1 MSALGFNSGYI
12 EELYRQYLDDPQSV
26 SASWRDFFEDYQP
39 GESFVAAAE
48 ARPGGDGAAQQP
60 PPSATETATEGA
72 PPAAEEKPAEGEPA
86 EEKPAEKAEPA
97 TEAKQ
102 APAPAEDGASGDG
115 GSADAGAPV
124 LRSASAPSAN
134 GASVEP
140 MRGAAGKIA
149 ENMEKSIGVPTATG
163 VREIPVRLLSENR
176 ALINDYQRHVGGE
189 KVSYTHIIAYALVQA
204 MKEYPAMNATFRH
217 DAESGDPQKVVPEHV
232 NLGVAISVERRGKKS
247 LLVPNI
253 KAAEETNFAQ
263 FLGLFNDLVKRTQGG
278 NLEMSDFEGTTASI
292 TNPGMIGTRQS
303 VPRLMPGQGV
313 IVGVGA
319 IGYPSEYRAFDPER
333 ISRMGVSQVM
343 NITSTYD
350 HRVIQGAVSGAF
362 LAHIEALLLGEHG
375 FYKDLFADLSVPYQP
390 FSSATDS
397 TPGLGGTI
405 SQNGEADEETMTR
418 KQAAVLQLIRSYRVR
433 GHLQADVNPLGYE
446 WTDHPELD
454 PAHYGLTIWDLD
466 REFITGGLGGE
477 DKLPLRDILSILRDT
492 YTRKAGF
499 ETMHISSPREKRWLQ
514 ERIEPTRAAEDLSEE
529 ERRRIMKRLNSA
541 EAFERFLHTKYIGHK
556 RFSLEGSESMIPIID
571 TLISDAADQE
581 SREVVMGMAHR
592 GRLNVLANIIG
603 KPYEQIFS
611 EFEGNIDPETTQ
623 GSGDVKYHLG
633 ADGTYASPS
642 GNEITVTLASN
653 PSHLEAVNPV
663 VEGYARAQQ
672 ELLRSESEEAG
683 RDYLDAVLPLL
694 IHGDAAFA
702 GQGVAAETLNLS
714 QLRGYQTGGTIHLVV
729 NNQIGF
735 TTLPSDARS
744 SRYATDLARAIQ
756 APIFHVNGDDPE
768 ACVRIARLALDYRQ
782 VFNKDVVIDLMC
794 YRVHGHNEGDEPT
807 YTQPL
812 LYEKIE
818 EKRSPRKIYT
828 ESLLRRGVLEPDEAE
843 QMLDDYRSQL
853 QDAFERTE
861 DLEEKDAEKAYERLQ
876 ERRLDHPDRLEQPDT
891 TAKEDDLRDVVATL
905 TEQPEGF
912 DVHHKLKRQFD
923 RRPELFE
930 DGRID
935 WAFAEI
941 LAFGSLILEGT
952 NVRLAGQDS
961 RRATF
966 SQRHSVLI
974 DQETGE
980 EYIPLNHIREDG
992 DQARLLAYDSLLSE
1006 YAACGFEY
1014 GYSVGDP
1021 SALVCWE
1028 AQFGDFAN
1036 GAQIVF
1042 DQFVSAAE
1050 EKWGQTSGLTLL
1062 LPHAYEGQGPEH
1074 SSARLERFLQ
1084 MCAENNLV
1092 VANFSTPANYFHALR
1107 RQVKRSRKKPLVVM
1121 TPKSLLRN
1129 PNCISAPQE
1138 LTEGGVQEVIPSE
1151 NEDAQRLL
1159 FCSGKVY
1166 YDLQKALD
1174 EEEEVHDEI
1183 AVARLE
1189 QFYPFPEEEI
1199 KAELER
1205 HAGADKVVWVQEEPQ
1220 NMGAWTFV
1228 RPRFEALLD
1237 EIHGRCEKSL
1247 AYAGRPAMASPA
1259 TGSAKVHKRE
1269 QKTLVGDA
1277 LDLSHA
1283 ADATETDVA
1292 KAGEGQG

>member
-1 MSALGFNSGYI
+1 MSALGFNTGYI
-12 EELYRQYLDDPQSV
+12 EELYRQYLGDPESV
-26 SASWRDFFEDYQP
+26 SESWRDFFEDYQP
-39 GESFVAAAE
+39 GESFMAVTE
-48 ARPGGDGAAQQP
+48 ARPGGEAAGASVHQTEAAGERGGEAAQE
-60 PPSATETATEGA
+60 ATPGRPTGDGDTAQQ
-72 PPAAEEKPAEGEPA
+72 
-86 EEKPAEKAEPA
+86 
-97 TEAKQ
+97 Q
-102 APAPAEDGASGDG
+102 APSEKQRARPPQPSGDG
-115 GSADAGAPV
+115 APV
-124 LRSASAPSAN
+124 IRSASAPSVN
-134 GASVEP
+134 GADVQP

-149 ENMEKSIGVPTATG
+149 ENMEKSIGVPTATS
-163 VREIPVRLLSENR
+163 VRSIPVKLLSENR
-176 ALINDYQRHVGGE
+176 ALINEYQRHVGGE

-204 MKEYPAMNATFRH
+204 MQAFPDMNATFRH
-217 DAESGDPQKVVPEHV
+217 DEESGEPQKVVPQHI
-232 NLGVAISVERRGKKS
+232 NLGIAISVERRGKQS

-253 KAAEETNFAQ
+253 KGAEEMSFAQ
-263 FLGLFNDLVKRTQGG
+263 FIGLFNDLVQRTQSG
-278 NLEMSDFEGTTASI
+278 NLEMSDFQGTTASI

-333 ISRMGVSQVM
+333 ISQMGVSQVM
-343 NITSTYD
+343 NVTSTYD
-350 HRVIQGAVSGAF
+350 HRVIQGATSGAF
-362 LAHIEALLLGEHG
+362 LARMEALMLGEHD
-375 FYKDLFADLSVPYQP
+375 FYEQLFSDLGVPYQP
-390 FSSATDS
+390 FASAHDS
-397 TPGLGGTI
+397 TPKLGQA
-405 SQNGEADEETMTR
+405 SERDEQAMTR

-433 GHLQADVNPLGYE
+433 GHLQADINPLGYD
-446 WTDHPELD
+446 WTDHKELD
-454 PAHYGLTIWDLD
+454 PANYGLTIWDLD
-466 REFITGGLGGE
+466 REFITGGLGGQ
-477 DKLPLRDILSILRDT
+477 DVLPLRDILSILRDT

-499 ETMHISSPREKRWLQ
+499 ETMHISSPEEKRWLQ
-514 ERIEPTRAAEDLSEE
+514 QRIESSRAAEDLDEE

-571 TLISDAADQE
+571 TLLADAANQE
-581 SREVVMGMAHR
+581 SREMVLGMAHR

-611 EFEGNIDPETTQ
+611 EFEGNIDPETIQ

-633 ADGTYASPS
+633 ARGTYEAPS
-642 GNEITVTLASN
+642 GKQIEVTLASN
-653 PSHLEAVNPV
+653 PSHLEAVNPI
-663 VEGYARAQQ
+663 VEGYVRARQ
-672 ELLRSESEEAG
+672 ELLRSQSEEEG
-683 RDYLDAVLPLL
+683 RDYLDSVIPLL

-744 SRYATDLARAIQ
+744 STYATDIARAIQ

-768 ACVRIARLALDYRQ
+768 ACVRVARLALDYRQ
-782 VFNKDVVIDLMC
+782 AFNKDVVIDMMC

-818 EKRSPRKIYT
+818 AKRSPRKIYT

-853 QDAFERTE
+853 QEAFERTK
-861 DLEEKDAEKAYERLQ
+861 DLEEKDAATAYERLQ
-876 ERRLDHPDRLEQPDT
+876 ERRREHPDRLGQPDT
-891 TAKEDDLRDVVATL
+891 AAREEDLHAVVRAL
-905 TEQPEGF
+905 VEQPEGF
-912 DVHHKLKRQFD
+912 HVHKKLKRQFD
-923 RRPELFE
+923 RRDDLFE
-930 DGRID
+930 QGKID

-941 LAFGSLILEGT
+941 LAFGSLLLEGT

-966 SQRHSVLI
+966 SQRHAVLI

-980 EYIPLNHIREDG
+980 EHIPLNHMRRGDG
-992 DQARLLAYDSLLSE
+992 DSQQAKLLIYDSLLSE

-1042 DQFVSAAE
+1042 DQFLSAAE
-1050 EKWGQTSGLTLL
+1050 EKWGQTSSLVLL
-1062 LPHAYEGQGPEH
+1062 LPHGYEGQGPEH

-1084 MCAENNLV
+1084 MCAENNMV

-1107 RQVKRSRKKPLVVM
+1107 RQVKRDHKKPMVVM

-1129 PNCISAPQE
+1129 PNAISAPQD
-1138 LTEGGVQEVIPSE
+1138 LTGGGVQEIIPSE
-1151 NEDAQRLL
+1151 NDDARRLL

-1166 YDLQKALD
+1166 YDLKKALD
-1174 EEEEVHDEI
+1174 TEEVGEV

-1189 QFYPFPEEEI
+1189 QFYPFPEEEVR
-1199 KAELER
+1199 AELER
-1205 HAGADKVVWVQEEPQ
+1205 HAGVEEVVWVQEEPQ

-1228 RPRFEALLD
+1228 RPRFEDLLD
-1237 EIHGRCEKSL
+1237 DIHGRCEKRL
-1247 AYAGRPAMASPA
+1247 RYAGRPAMASPA

-1269 QKTLVGDA
+1269 QKALVSDA
-1277 LDLSHA
+1277 LALGTPPA
-1283 ADATETDVA
+1283 ATETDDA
-1292 KAGEGQG
+1292 SAGEGAG

>member
-1 MSALGFNSGYI
+1 MSALGFNTGYI

-26 SASWRDFFEDYQP
+26 SESWRDFFEDYQP
-39 GESFVAAAE
+39 DESFVAASE
-48 ARPGGDGAAQQP
+48 ARPTGSP
-60 PPSATETATEGA
+60 ETAPSTA
-72 PPAAEEKPAEGEPA
+72 P
-86 EEKPAEKAEPA
+86 
-97 TEAKQ
+97 
-102 APAPAEDGASGDG
+102 SGDG
-115 GSADAGAPV
+115 TPTPQQKPKPAAPSGDGRDGGAPV
-124 LRSASAPSAN
+124 IRSASAPSIN

-149 ENMEKSIGVPTATG
+149 ENMEKSIGVPTATSM
-163 VREIPVRLLSENR
+163 RTIPVRLLSENR
-176 ALINDYQRHVGGE
+176 TLLNDHQRHVGGE

-204 MKEYPAMNATFRH
+204 MKEYPAMNTTFRH
-217 DAESGDPQKVVPEHV
+217 NPDGQNGEAGEPQKVVPEHV
-232 NLGVAISVERRGKKS
+232 NLGIAISVEQRGKQT

-253 KAAEETNFAQ
+253 KAAEEMSFAQ
-263 FLGLFNDLVKRTQGG
+263 FLGIFNDLVRRTQGG
-278 NLEMSDFEGTTASI
+278 DLEMSDFEGTTASI

-319 IGYPSEYRAFDPER
+319 IGYPPEYRAFAPER
-333 ISRMGVSQVM
+333 ISQMGVSQVM
-343 NITSTYD
+343 NVTSTYD
-350 HRVIQGAVSGAF
+350 HRVIQGATSGAF
-362 LAHIEALLLGEHG
+362 LAHMEELLLGEHG
-375 FYKDLFADLSVPYQP
+375 FYKELFSDLSVPYQP
-390 FSSATDS
+390 FSTATDS
-397 TPGLGGTI
+397 TPGLG
-405 SQNGEADEETMTR
+405 QADEADEETMTR

-433 GHLQADVNPLGYE
+433 GHLQADVNPLGYN

-466 REFITGGLGGE
+466 REFITGGLGGK
-477 DKLPLRDILSILRDT
+477 DSGKLPLRDILSILRDA

-499 ETMHISSPREKRWLQ
+499 ETMHLSDPEEKHWLQ
-514 ERIEPTRAAEDLSEE
+514 DRIEPARSEEEDFTEE
-529 ERRRIMKRLNSA
+529 ERRYIMRRLNSA

-571 TLISDAADQE
+571 TVLSDAAGEGSQ
-581 SREVVMGMAHR
+581 EVVMGMAHR

-611 EFEGNIDPETTQ
+611 EFEGNIDPETIQ

-633 ADGTYASPS
+633 AQGVYEAP
-642 GNEITVTLASN
+642 GGGEIKVSLASN
-653 PSHLEAVNPV
+653 PSHLEAVNPI

-672 ELLRSESEEAG
+672 ERLRSESEEQG
-683 RDYLDAVLPLL
+683 RDYLDVVIPLL

-714 QLRGYQTGGTIHLVV
+714 KLRGYQTGGTIHLVV

-744 SRYATDLARAIQ
+744 STYATDIARTIQ
-756 APIFHVNGDDPE
+756 APIIHVNGDDPE
-768 ACVRIARLALDYRQ
+768 ACVRAARLALEYRQ
-782 VFNKDVVIDLMC
+782 EFNKDVVIDLMC

-818 EKRSPRKIYT
+818 EKRSPRKMYT
-828 ESLLRRGVLEPDEAE
+828 ESLLRRGVVEPDEAE

-853 QDAFERTE
+853 QEAFERTE
-861 DLEEKDAEKAYERLQ
+861 GLKEKDAREAHERLQ
-876 ERRLDHPDRLEQPDT
+876 ERRASDRLEEPDT
-891 TAKEDDLRDVVATL
+891 TASEDDLRATVQTL
-905 TEQPEGF
+905 TEQPEDF
-912 DVHHKLKRQFD
+912 EVHHKLKRQFD

-941 LAFGSLILEGT
+941 LAFGSLLLEGT
-952 NVRLAGQDS
+952 TVRLAGQDS

-980 EYIPLNHIREDG
+980 EYVPLNNMAA
-992 DQARLLAYDSLLSE
+992 DQAKLLAYDSLLSE

-1014 GYSVGDP
+1014 GYSVGAS

-1050 EKWGQTSGLTLL
+1050 EKWGQHSSLTLL
-1062 LPHAYEGQGPEH
+1062 LPHGYEGQGPEH

-1084 MCAENNLV
+1084 MCAENNMI

-1107 RQVKRSRKKPLVVM
+1107 RQVKRETKKPLVVM

-1129 PNCISAPQE
+1129 PNVVSTPQE
-1138 LTEGGVQEVIPSE
+1138 LTEGGVQEVIPAD
-1151 NEDAQRLL
+1151 NDDATRLL

-1166 YDLQKALD
+1166 YDLKKALAEDD
-1174 EEEEVHDEI
+1174 ESDGEI
-1183 AVARLE
+1183 AIARLE
-1189 QFYPFPEEEI
+1189 QFYPFPEEDVR
-1199 KAELER
+1199 AELER
-1205 HAGADKVVWVQEEPQ
+1205 HAESGNGVAEVVWVQEEPR

-1228 RPRFEALLD
+1228 RPRFERLLD
-1237 EIHGRCEKSL
+1237 EIHGRCEKPL
-1247 AYAGRPAMASPA
+1247 GYAGRPATASPA

-1269 QKTLVGDA
+1269 QKALVGNA
-1277 LDLSHA
+1277 LDLNHDA
-1283 ADATETDVA
+1283 YATELDDA
-1292 KAGEGQG
+1292 PPGEGTG